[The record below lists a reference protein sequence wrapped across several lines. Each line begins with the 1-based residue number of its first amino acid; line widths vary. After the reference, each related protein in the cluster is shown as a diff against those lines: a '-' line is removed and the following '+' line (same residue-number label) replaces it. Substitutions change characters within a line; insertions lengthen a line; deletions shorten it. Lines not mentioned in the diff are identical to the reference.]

1 MKVSSVLFESRLVRH
16 IYQWTC
22 FILGG
27 ESALLISITLWS
39 VFYSIKRFKMLSG
52 LSNKMHLT
60 GEWRYDKIVILKN
73 YRKIDWVQLILW
85 FVTNVIA
92 QVFASKAAC
101 APMWRAQL
109 CTNVILFDLLEPIST
124 FVVVSIL
131 LSGVYWKLGKIV
143 KDDHRVSINKATVAC
158 FLHMYLVTVYICLC
172 ASRFYWWLL
181 VLAIF
186 GFAQDCHIFLRMSLY
201 MRLADYPSES
211 KIDKYKLFGC
221 LHIPVQSFFLWPCGI
236 CCGSNGFRRNGKVK
250 KGFKKMNIESSND
263 SSSMI

>member
-1 MKVSSVLFESRLVRH
+1 
-16 IYQWTC
+16 
-22 FILGG
+22 
-27 ESALLISITLWS
+27 
-39 VFYSIKRFKMLSG
+39 MLSG

-92 QVFASKAAC
+92 QVFASKSAC

-109 CTNVILFDLLEPIST
+109 CTEVILFDLLEPIST

-158 FLHMYLVTVYICLC
+158 FLHMYLVTVYIS
-172 ASRFYWWLL
+172 AISILL
-181 VLAIF
+181 FSVLAIF

-211 KIDKYKLFGC
+211 KIDKYKLFGY
-221 LHIPVQSFFLWPCGI
+221 LHIPVQSFFYGLRNMLW
-236 CCGSNGFRRNGKVK
+236 
-250 KGFKKMNIESSND
+250 
-263 SSSMI
+263 

>member
-1 MKVSSVLFESRLVRH
+1 MF
-16 IYQWTC
+16 
-22 FILGG
+22 
-27 ESALLISITLWS
+27 
-39 VFYSIKRFKMLSG
+39 SG

-73 YRKIDWVQLILW
+73 YRKIDLLQLILW
-85 FVTNVIA
+85 FITNVIA

-109 CTNVILFDLLEPIST
+109 CTETILFDLLEPIFT
-124 FVVVSIL
+124 FIVVGTL
-131 LSGVYWKLGKIV
+131 LSGVYWKLGKIA

-158 FLHMYLVTVYICLC
+158 FLHMYLITIYICLC

-221 LHIPVQSFFLWPCGI
+221 LHVPVQSFFLWPCGI
-236 CCGSNGFRRNGKVK
+236 CCGSSGFGRNSKLK
-250 KGFKKMNIESSND
+250 KGFKKMDIETSSDN
-263 SSSMI
+263 SSMI